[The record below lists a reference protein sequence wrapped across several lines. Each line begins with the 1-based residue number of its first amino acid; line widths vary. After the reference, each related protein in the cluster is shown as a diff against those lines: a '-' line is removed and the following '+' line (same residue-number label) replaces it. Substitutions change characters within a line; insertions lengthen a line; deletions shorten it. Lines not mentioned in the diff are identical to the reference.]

1 VKIKIYEV
9 IFRLDSPTTVT
20 SRRTTYGFLTFAD
33 HIPSSV
39 LRGALLSSLYWRG
52 CIDESRMLRESNDP
66 EIIVSPAYPYASGRF
81 YPSHPFVA
89 ECKKC
94 KALCNEDYLFSYL
107 HDALQKIIVGDE
119 QSISEAFRVKCSRD
133 HLALKH
139 IHPYPV
145 GIINGRLKKHE
156 EHVEYNVAVGISKHR
171 GTSMRGMLY
180 GYEALA
186 PGQEFWMSVMA
197 PEDIK
202 FDEGFE
208 FWIGRGK
215 SRGFGR
221 ARLVSVNMVDLEDRA
236 SELGEEIRGEKSMI
250 FYANSPLA
258 ECNGHEYMPYPEE
271 IDLGEL
277 LARFLDIKGSRAHLR
292 IRRVIGKTASVW
304 CGWDMRLNKPR
315 PVIVA
320 SQQGSLVRA
329 ELEYDDAEEFSLAL
343 ALLEY
348 AGTIENLLGSPVA
361 GFNMLSPVKAHPV
374 YSWG

>member
-1 VKIKIYEV
+1 MKIKIYEV
-9 IFRLDSPTTVT
+9 IFRLNSPTTVT

-39 LRGALLSSLYWRG
+39 LRGALLSSLYWG
-52 CIDESRMLRESNDP
+52 GYIDESRMLRESNDP

-94 KALCNEDYLFSYL
+94 KALHHEDYLFSYL
-107 HDALQKIIVGDE
+107 HDALPKIIVDDE
-119 QSISEAFRVKCSRD
+119 HLISEAFRVKCSRD

-145 GIINGRLKKHE
+145 GIINGKLKKHK

-186 PGQEFWMSVMA
+186 PGQEFWMNVMA

-215 SRGFGR
+215 SRGFGK
-221 ARLVSVNMVDLEDRA
+221 ARLVSINMVNLEDRT
-236 SELGEEIRGEKSMI
+236 SELREEVKREKNMI
-250 FYANSPLA
+250 FYANSPLV
-258 ECNGHEYMPYPEE
+258 ECNGHECMPYSEK

-277 LARFLDIKGSRAHLR
+277 LARFLDIKESRVHLH
-292 IRRVIGKTASVW
+292 IKKVIGKTTNVW

-329 ELEYDDAEEFSLAL
+329 ELEYDNAEECSLAL

-348 AGTIENLLGSPVA
+348 AGTVENLLGSPLV